1 MLVNVCAVLETM
13 FYTRNKGCC
22 NSKCH
27 LLIQWKC
34 YLPGKQP
41 KSDIA
46 MWVIRG
52 IDRERIMT
60 FCSPSFHWCLV
71 NLLQEHTTV
80 VGAGLISP
88 LYYFHSRLPMAS
100 PWGCLADAVLTHSP
114 LTAVTRV
121 RYSASACEMVMWSPS
136 QTGGLPPSTPVS
148 SHMKT
153 IRTQTSMPTRMN

>member
-1 MLVNVCAVLETM
+1 MLVNVCTVLETM

-88 LYYFHSRLPMAS
+88 LYYFHSRLHMAS
-100 PWGCLADAVLTHSP
+100 TWGCLADAVLTHLP

-121 RYSASACEMVMWSPS
+121 RYSASACEMVMWSDRWAS
-136 QTGGLPPSTPVS
+136 SEHSGFLPHEDHQNANIDAN
-148 SHMKT
+148 SHELK
-153 IRTQTSMPTRMN
+153 